1 MKTNHISLSQN
12 LNNMRASN
20 AELSRH
26 CEMLYRLGEAVTKQH
41 PDFITAAQAAKVSYI
56 DMSGFSEIPKDKL
69 DDFYSYVDDKENICF
84 LPPFE
89 ECLFRF
95 SSTADEN
102 RKIDNLYYVKVLSI
116 DVEAGKFQLSLD
128 AVVAGSSIYYS
139 QKYWLPVAHL
149 EIETG
154 MYSKSGT
161 QVFHKNK
168 PWTLISDALP
178 EDDPMKVKQ
187 QEIDVPGLLQTA
199 RSKFRVEPRLAKE
212 FNTFMLG
219 AFSSTEDRLRKQ
231 GMTEPA
237 CFVDTFTKYLARF
250 NYLLYINKTPPAV
263 PNDPSVGSSVICKS
277 FNDSRDKRQLR
288 VLYNIP
294 IRSFDAPKPVKT
306 IKDINYRVSDWG
318 VRGHTRRL
326 ASGREIYIKAHQA
339 HRHGKKTG
347 VKVVK
352 TDYVVKDTK
361 VAPQKSETPPE
372 QTGHD
377 L

>member
-12 LNNMRASN
+12 SNNKRASN
-20 AELSRH
+20 AELTKQY
-26 CEMLYRLGEAVTKQH
+26 EMLYKLGEAITKQH
-41 PDFITAAQAAKVSYI
+41 PDFITAEQAAKVSYI
-56 DMSGFSEIPKDKL
+56 DMSGFSEIPEDKL
-69 DDFYSYVDDKENICF
+69 DDFYDYVDDKKTICS

-95 SSTADEN
+95 GSTDDGAE
-102 RKIDNLYYVKVLSI
+102 KIEDLCYVKVLSVDAETGRFRLNL
-116 DVEAGKFQLSLD
+116 DVVTAR
-128 AVVAGSSIYYS
+128 SSIYYS
-139 QKYWLPVAHL
+139 KKCWVPVAHL
-149 EIETG
+149 DIETC
-154 MYSKSGT
+154 MYTESGT
-161 QVFHKNK
+161 VIICKDI
-168 PWTLISDALP
+168 PWTLVSDVLQI
-178 EDDPMKVKQ
+178 DDPMKAERK
-187 QEIDVPGLLQTA
+187 EFDVTDLLQTA
-199 RSKFRVEPRLAKE
+199 LSKFRVEPRLARE
-212 FNTFMLG
+212 FSAFMME
-219 AFSSTEDRLRKQ
+219 AFLSADDRMNVLDKV
-231 GMTEPA
+231 EPE
-237 CFVDTFTKYLARF
+237 CYVDSFVKYLARF
-250 NYLLYINKTPPAV
+250 NYLLYINKTPPVV